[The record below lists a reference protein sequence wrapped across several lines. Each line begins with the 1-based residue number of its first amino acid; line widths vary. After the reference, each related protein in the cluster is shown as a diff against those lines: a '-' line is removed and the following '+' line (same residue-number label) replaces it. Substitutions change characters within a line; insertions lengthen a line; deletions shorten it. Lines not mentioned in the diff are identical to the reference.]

1 MSLHSIEIK
10 KKTISRYNECAKKCM
25 FVKKLNEYSNEREKK
40 NNRRR
45 NSQQYQTDVWNLFLN
60 NKNEAKNNNCAL
72 HAKQSKQ

>member
-1 MSLHSIEIK
+1 MRQKMYVREKIK
-10 KKTISRYNECAKKCM
+10 RIFKWKR
-25 FVKKLNEYSNEREKK
+25 KK

-72 HAKQSKQ
+72 HAKQSKQK

>member
-40 NNRRR
+40 TTEDVIHNNTKLMFGIY
-45 NSQQYQTDVWNLFLN
+45 S
-60 NKNEAKNNNCAL
+60 
-72 HAKQSKQ
+72 